1 MAPSLEVTPAEVK
14 LLLDAGA
21 KLALIDVRE
30 QMEFQIAR
38 IAGAEPIP
46 MADIPAA
53 LPHLESLADDGML
66 IVYCHHGVRSLSVVN
81 WLRSQGVEECA
92 SMAGGIDRWSLEVDP
107 SVPRY

>member
-1 MAPSLEVTPAEVK
+1 MASAFEIAPAEVQ

-30 QMEFQIAR
+30 PMEFQAAF
-38 IAGAEPIP
+38 IAGAELIP

-53 LPHLESLADDGML
+53 LPHLESLADDTML
-66 IVYCHHGVRSLSVVN
+66 VVFCHHGVRSLSVVN
-81 WLRSQGVEECA
+81 WLRSQGVEDCV
-92 SMAGGIDRWSLEVDP
+92 SMAGGIDRWSLDVDP